1 MKYELDTIRHSTA
14 HIMASAIKKL
24 YPKTKLGIGPTIMDG
39 FYYDFDSSHRF
50 SESDFEKIESE
61 MYKIKSQSIP
71 FERIEKEINQAIKY
85 ADEIDEPYKKILIK
99 KLKSQ
104 GEKKVSFYKTGEFI
118 DLCKGPH
125 VANSSKIKEFKL
137 LSVAGAY
144 WQGSEKNK
152 MLQRIY
158 GTSWESK
165 GLLAMYLE
173 KKKQMIERDHRK
185 IGKEL
190 GLFMISSEVGRGLPI
205 WLPKGAKI
213 RREIENFV
221 VDMERK
227 SGYEHVYSPHIGRL
241 DLYKT
246 SGHWQHYKDLMYPP
260 IEIEGEK
267 YLLRAM
273 NCPHHIVIYKNT
285 PTSYKKLPVR
295 IAEEGTVY
303 RYEKSGELAGLSRVR
318 AFTIND
324 AHIFCTREQISAEVQ
339 DILKL
344 AKKLYKAVGFTQ
356 YKLELSLRDPKDK
369 EKYVA
374 GDSLWDDVEKSLK
387 LALDKTGEKYEVKI
401 GEAAFYGPKI
411 DIQAQDSLGRELTI
425 STIQL
430 DAYLP
435 KRFKLNY
442 TDHKGQKQ
450 TPFLIHRALVGSF
463 ERFFAFLIEHHNGQF
478 PLWLAPT
485 QAIILPI
492 AQRHNEYSTKIV
504 SEMKASS
511 VRAELNDTN
520 ETLQA
525 KVRDAQLKK
534 IPYIIVIGDRE
545 KVKKEISVRT
555 LNDRALKN
563 MDVKTFIDTVS
574 EEVIQEKNG

>member
-356 YKLELSLRDPKDK
+356 YKLELSLRNPKDK

-485 QAIILPI
+485 QAIVLPI

>member
-485 QAIILPI
+485 QAIVLPI

>member
-1 MKYELDTIRHSTA
+1 
-14 HIMASAIKKL
+14 
-24 YPKTKLGIGPTIMDG
+24 
-39 FYYDFDSSHRF
+39 
-50 SESDFEKIESE
+50 
-61 MYKIKSQSIP
+61 
-71 FERIEKEINQAIKY
+71 
-85 ADEIDEPYKKILIK
+85 
-99 KLKSQ
+99 
-104 GEKKVSFYKTGEFI
+104 
-118 DLCKGPH
+118 
-125 VANSSKIKEFKL
+125 
-137 LSVAGAY
+137 
-144 WQGSEKNK
+144 
-152 MLQRIY
+152 ML
-158 GTSWESK
+158 
-165 GLLAMYLE
+165 
-173 KKKQMIERDHRK
+173 
-185 IGKEL
+185 
-190 GLFMISSEVGRGLPI
+190 
-205 WLPKGAKI
+205 
-213 RREIENFV
+213 
-221 VDMERK
+221 
-227 SGYEHVYSPHIGRL
+227 
-241 DLYKT
+241 
-246 SGHWQHYKDLMYPP
+246 
-260 IEIEGEK
+260 
-267 YLLRAM
+267 
-273 NCPHHIVIYKNT
+273 
-285 PTSYKKLPVR
+285 
-295 IAEEGTVY
+295 
-303 RYEKSGELAGLSRVR
+303 
-318 AFTIND
+318 
-324 AHIFCTREQISAEVQ
+324 Q

-485 QAIILPI
+485 QAIVLPI